1 MKSTVTILLTI
12 MTMWCGYLA
21 ILALLNEHDAAHEP
35 DIRCINGD
43 LMTSR
48 RVVVDGPDMLQ
59 GMVNVCQK
67 RMK

>member
-1 MKSTVTILLTI
+1 MNYLGAVLLGI
-12 MTMWCGYLA
+12 MTVCCLYLA
-21 ILALLNEHDAAHEP
+21 ALALIAERETAHEP